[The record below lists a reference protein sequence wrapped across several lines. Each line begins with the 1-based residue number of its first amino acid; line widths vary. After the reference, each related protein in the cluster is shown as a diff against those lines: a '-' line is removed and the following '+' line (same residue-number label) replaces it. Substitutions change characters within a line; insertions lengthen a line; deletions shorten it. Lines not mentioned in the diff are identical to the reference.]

1 MDESTD
7 EAVEDGA
14 ATTTGDPA
22 AGDARDVGEDLAAET
37 GTGAAPLREFV
48 RALRAESD
56 GALRA
61 IVRYDAEAERYE
73 TRFLR
78 EDLAERFDESER
90 AARAEALS
98 VQALGD
104 PTEEAALPDFGELE
118 ATMRW
123 YADVVVATF
132 PTGEWSGVVA
142 TLDRTDSPL
151 VDVALEH
158 LDD

>member
-7 EAVEDGA
+7 EA

-37 GTGAAPLREFV
+37 DAGPAPLREFV

-61 IVRYDAEAERYE
+61 IVRYDAEAERRE
-73 TRFLR
+73 TLFLR
-78 EDLAERFDESER
+78 EDLAERFDGAER
-90 AARAEALS
+90 TARVEALAM
-98 VQALGD
+98 QALGD

-118 ATMRW
+118 ATLRW
-123 YADVVVATF
+123 YDDVVVASF

-151 VDVALEH
+151 VDVALAN